1 VTEFHTNVWVT
12 PVGEVDRPDSPS
24 PPWPWLAVFHVAP
37 PSVENLT
44 VMLVGFDLGS
54 VRTYRM
60 GICPESAVVEDA
72 GGGGGDASGVDGED
86 DVVPEAGG
94 VDVEDDGAE
103 LGAVEELEAA
113 AVALPVVDAAVVGAG
128 GLAARG
134 ATDDA
139 TAPPPPPDEQLQA
152 SDSRKSDATSVVLSA
167 NGFGLKLPP
176 RSKYRVFIGT

>member
-1 VTEFHTNVWVT
+1 
-12 PVGEVDRPDSPS
+12 
-24 PPWPWLAVFHVAP
+24 
-37 PSVENLT
+37 
-44 VMLVGFDLGS
+44 MLVGFDLGW
-54 VRTYRM
+54 VRTYRI

-72 GGGGGDASGVDGED
+72 GGGGVDAGGVDGED

-128 GLAARG
+128 GLATRG

-139 TAPPPPPDEQLQA
+139 TAPPPPPDEQLHA
-152 SDSRKSDATSVVLSA
+152 SDSRTSNATRRDVLVI
-167 NGFGLKLPP
+167 GFGCTLPP
-176 RSKYRVFIGT
+176 GVDLMGP